1 MATTVILSNGREVVF
16 SDELS
21 DEEIYRRAKQ
31 MDEQQMREQQPML
44 ANPNAVQPRSTI
56 TGMTPDEAQ
65 ARASAGLEAAKPAL
79 ALGARIVGP
88 VAAGVLAPAAIPAGI
103 AGATA
108 VGLTSLIGAGAGATS
123 EFVAQTIEQL
133 DKDRVEY
140 DPNAITAATIAGL
153 APMKTTGSLAA
164 RTSTNV
170 GSALG
175 TSELSRFIAMGKD
188 AEGNS
193 RYTPFEEDVAGY
205 GLRYG
210 VPLAFAGLASA
221 AGSTAARSKEAQANI
236 ARVQSERGPNATV
249 ALSEAIPDF
258 AETERAAYARQSLL
272 ADEIISN
279 LDAPIGP
286 KIESYFKDIPDI
298 APIREDLMA
307 KRDLLTQLQDD
318 YNLAKSN
325 YSKAASEAANARA
338 ASGRDAP
345 SLVAKA
351 ELAGFQETAAR
362 VKLLDTV
369 TKQLKGIEGRSL
381 DSVSAAVRDN
391 NVRGIVSAADNHM
404 KAAIKDA
411 YKLAGYENNTPVVSM
426 PDIFEEID
434 LLGKNPQ
441 SHLSNNLIRKQM
453 KEIVESYVM
462 ANNVDGNKLDLLKFR
477 QLRNSSRDALVAS
490 GMSEGDARSVASDA
504 YDAVARAAN
513 RYIKRTNASYFP
525 AWEAAQSLAR
535 SHFVAQD
542 TPAYQLITADPKL
555 NAQISDTLYQSIKEG
570 GKASQA
576 AQDFRKIATTIAAS
590 YDKTDP
596 FGQRRAIEAAD
607 IFVRNLNTSL
617 ADAALSQ
624 SRIIGKGVRK
634 GLDAFSLDK
643 LASELDALD
652 SVGFKPEQ
660 LGIGTSGMIRS
671 LARVFDLSKTTK
683 TVTQKELNDFL
694 DAAAVIGGDRA
705 AWKLD
710 YQRAVR
716 DNLIAAGAKEKGQ
729 TAARMTVAAKKAGI
743 TLRDAEKALV
753 DARNDP
759 LVRMF
764 EDSNFKLASDPANN
778 GNWVG
783 KILTMPK
790 ESITRLV
797 NAFRDR
803 GDFESLENLR
813 IAAAANIMRQYESS
827 VEGVVPRAKLKE
839 LHEFFYKSGNDNDE
853 IRRRFIA
860 LVGNDE
866 YSNLERTFGRPI
878 KNIVEVKE
886 NIMDATKAGRLAGL
900 SVRQRQNAGD
910 RKVNVTAY
918 ADLKSITDML
928 RNGRYNTIYKM
939 YVDPKWAPKV
949 AAASGELAS
958 AISRNPT
965 LGTILNLSRSRDER
979 NRDGQQTNSTPVR

>member
-1 MATTVILSNGREVVF
+1 
-16 SDELS
+16 
-21 DEEIYRRAKQ
+21 
-31 MDEQQMREQQPML
+31 
-44 ANPNAVQPRSTI
+44 
-56 TGMTPDEAQ
+56 
-65 ARASAGLEAAKPAL
+65 
-79 ALGARIVGP
+79 
-88 VAAGVLAPAAIPAGI
+88 
-103 AGATA
+103 
-108 VGLTSLIGAGAGATS
+108 
-123 EFVAQTIEQL
+123 
-133 DKDRVEY
+133 
-140 DPNAITAATIAGL
+140 
-153 APMKTTGSLAA
+153 
-164 RTSTNV
+164 
-170 GSALG
+170 
-175 TSELSRFIAMGKD
+175 
-188 AEGNS
+188 
-193 RYTPFEEDVAGY
+193 
-205 GLRYG
+205 
-210 VPLAFAGLASA
+210 
-221 AGSTAARSKEAQANI
+221 
-236 ARVQSERGPNATV
+236 
-249 ALSEAIPDF
+249 
-258 AETERAAYARQSLL
+258 
-272 ADEIISN
+272 
-279 LDAPIGP
+279 
-286 KIESYFKDIPDI
+286 
-298 APIREDLMA
+298 
-307 KRDLLTQLQDD
+307 
-318 YNLAKSN
+318 
-325 YSKAASEAANARA
+325 
-338 ASGRDAP
+338 
-345 SLVAKA
+345 
-351 ELAGFQETAAR
+351 
-362 VKLLDTV
+362 
-369 TKQLKGIEGRSL
+369 
-381 DSVSAAVRDN
+381 
-391 NVRGIVSAADNHM
+391 
-404 KAAIKDA
+404 
-411 YKLAGYENNTPVVSM
+411 
-426 PDIFEEID
+426 
-434 LLGKNPQ
+434 
-441 SHLSNNLIRKQM
+441 LIRKQM

-949 AAASGELAS
+949 AAASGELAT